1 MMVMMLMI
9 APIQAWSSALSVE
22 SVYLSIV
29 CILSSCTEVTVILLL
44 MIALIEAWSSVFLWS
59 LSTTA
64 LSAGSPDVKRR

>member
-1 MMVMMLMI
+1 MMVMMLM
-9 APIQAWSSALSVE
+9 IQAWSSALSVE